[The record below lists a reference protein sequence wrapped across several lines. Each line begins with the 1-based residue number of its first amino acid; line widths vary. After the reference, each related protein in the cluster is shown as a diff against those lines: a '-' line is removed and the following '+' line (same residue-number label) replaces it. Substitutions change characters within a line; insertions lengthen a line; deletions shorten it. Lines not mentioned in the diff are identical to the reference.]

1 MHTGLVRAS
10 EHPDSAG
17 PALDDDATAVRAA
30 RPVVTLP
37 AGHHGL
43 SREHVESSQ
52 RDRLIAAMIEVTG
65 EVGYGR
71 VTVTDVAK
79 RARTAKR
86 TFYRMFSDKE
96 ACFVETYDLVM
107 AGILGQAAAAL
118 DPADPPLVRIDRG
131 ICAFLAA
138 LAADPNAARLGMI
151 ECLGAGP
158 LASLHRAR
166 AVEAFVE
173 VLITSHDQ
181 ARGKWHDLEPLTP
194 TAALAVIG
202 AINEPVTMVL
212 LRDSAESLPAMHA
225 ELSGIL
231 ARLLFPSHV

>member
-1 MHTGLVRAS
+1 MHTGPVRAS
-10 EHPDSAG
+10 DHSAAAFQ
-17 PALDDDATAVRAA
+17 PSVDDAGADRAT

-37 AGHHGL
+37 AGRHGL

-65 EVGYGR
+65 EVGYGK
-71 VTVTDVAK
+71 VTVEEVAK

-96 ACFVETYDLVM
+96 ACFVEAYDFVM
-107 AGILGQAAAAL
+107 TGVLGQAAAAL
-118 DPADPPLVRIDRG
+118 DPADHPLVRIDRG
-131 ICAFLAA
+131 ISAFLAA

-158 LASLHRAR
+158 LASAHRAR
-166 AVEAFVE
+166 AVEAFAD

-181 ARGKWHDLEPLTP
+181 ARQTWHDLEPLTP

-212 LRDSAESLPAMHA
+212 LRGSAESLPRMHG
-225 ELSGIL
+225 ELTEIL
-231 ARLLFPSHV
+231 AHLLFPPLA

>member
-1 MHTGLVRAS
+1 MHTGGVRAS
-10 EHPDSAG
+10 DHPVAAG
-17 PALDDDATAVRAA
+17 HVVVDTAATDRAT

-37 AGHHGL
+37 AGRHGL

-71 VTVTDVAK
+71 VTVEEVAK

-86 TFYRMFSDKE
+86 TFYQMFSDKE
-96 ACFVETYDLVM
+96 ACFVEAYDFVM
-107 AGILGQAAAAL
+107 SGILGQAVAAL
-118 DPADPPLVRIDRG
+118 DPADHPLVRIERG
-131 ICAFLAA
+131 ISAFLAA

-158 LASLHRAR
+158 LAFAHRAR
-166 AVEAFVE
+166 AVEAFVK
-173 VLITSHDQ
+173 VLISSHDQ
-181 ARGKWHDLEPLTP
+181 SRATWHDLEPLTP

-202 AINEPVTMVL
+202 AINEPVTMEL
-212 LRDSAESLPAMHA
+212 LRGSAESLPAMHA
-225 ELSGIL
+225 DLADIL
-231 ARLLFPSHV
+231 ARLLFPPRV